1 MSENEMYLKL
11 SDKIDKLIDKL
22 DTKFDVLDHKLQ
34 NHEVRIVVLEQK
46 APEEAK
52 KDWKSEI
59 IMLLVKAVVIGG
71 VAIASLAGAGGILTK
86 IGLGV

>member
-1 MSENEMYLKL
+1 MNENEMYLKL

>member
-1 MSENEMYLKL
+1 MDENEMYVKL

-46 APEEAK
+46 TPEETK
-52 KDWKSEI
+52 RDWKSEI

-71 VAIASLAGAGGILTK
+71 VSIASLAGAGGLITK
-86 IGLGV
+86 LLGV

>member
-1 MSENEMYLKL
+1 MDENEMYMKL

-22 DTKFDVLDHKLQ
+22 DNKFLTFDEKLH

-46 APEEAK
+46 APEESK

-71 VAIASLAGAGGILTK
+71 VAIASLAGAGGVLSK
-86 IGLGV
+86 MAGF

>member
-1 MSENEMYLKL
+1 MEDNEIYLKL

-22 DTKFDVLDHKLQ
+22 DAKFDVIDHKLQ

-46 APEEAK
+46 APEGK
-52 KDWKSEI
+52 KDWKSDI

-71 VAIASLAGAGGILTK
+71 VSIASLAGAGGLLTK
-86 IGLGV
+86 IGVGT